1 MKVNA
6 EIGKVKIEIT
16 ASEDEDIKN
25 FCDLVIT
32 IMEVICHA
40 NERKEF
46 ENISE

>member
-6 EIGKVKIEIT
+6 EIGKVKVEIT

-25 FCDLVIT
+25 FCDLVIA
-32 IMEVICHA
+32 IMEVVCHA

-46 ENISE
+46 ENLSE

>member
-25 FCDLVIT
+25 FCDLVIV
-32 IMEVICHA
+32 IMEVVCRA